1 MVTSEDGTAYASSEY
16 HDQYRGTYKAD
27 KAFGEDGYWCS
38 VRRPD
43 TPVRLWFQ
51 FKEPKRVVQ
60 IKFEEQYEMSG
71 EDGYEVN
78 EIGQQ
83 DLHTRTIHIS
93 NR

>member
-1 MVTSEDGTAYASSEY
+1 MVTSENGTAHASSEY
-16 HDQYRGTYKAD
+16 GMGFEAD
-27 KAFGEDGYWCS
+27 KAFKGDGYWCS
-38 VRRPD
+38 VKSPD
-43 TPVRLWFQ
+43 KPVRLWFQ

-83 DLHTRTIHIS
+83 DLYTRTIHIS
-93 NR
+93 NC

>member
-1 MVTSEDGTAYASSEY
+1 MTLQSGTAHASSTY
-16 HDQYRGTYKAD
+16 GTGFEAD
-27 KAFGEDGYWCS
+27 KAFEGDGYWCS
-38 VRRPD
+38 VKNPD

-60 IKFEEQYEMSG
+60 IKFEEQYKMSG

-83 DLHTRTIHIS
+83 DLHTRTIQIS

>member
-16 HDQYRGTYKAD
+16 KGRTGFEAD
-27 KAFGEDGYWCS
+27 KAFGEDSYWCS
-38 VRRPD
+38 VESPD
-43 TPVRLWFQ
+43 KPVRLWFQ

-93 NR
+93 NC

>member
-1 MVTSEDGTAYASSEY
+1 MVTSEDGTAYASSGRTGFE
-16 HDQYRGTYKAD
+16 AD

-38 VRRPD
+38 KSSPD
-43 TPVRLWFQ
+43 KPVRLWFQ

-83 DLHTRTIHIS
+83 DLYTRTIHIS
-93 NR
+93 NC